1 MCPWLAGSGISAG
14 RAAAPQTG
22 DAPCH
27 LQAPERPASPL
38 PRPLPLLQNLIILL
52 QLSERTQGMAPGF
65 ARMLLKLYFYAIL
78 PVTLWVTSFAT
89 NLGVPVLR

>member
-1 MCPWLAGSGISAG
+1 
-14 RAAAPQTG
+14 
-22 DAPCH
+22 
-27 LQAPERPASPL
+27 
-38 PRPLPLLQNLIILL
+38 
-52 QLSERTQGMAPGF
+52 MAPGF